1 MAIKQVTAV
10 QAMEE
15 ISKGKI
21 ITASLNEMQGAWIA
35 LADCEDGR
43 VLTCAYSGECQ
54 AAALFAKKDSG
65 KVKNITVDVM
75 ELNPNNAAVVRRYL
89 KWTGPQAQGG
99 KGISI
104 AFSDW
109 MGCAGAYAAV
119 PFKLRQ
125 ARPVLVDYAAA
136 NADILK
142 RNFLEAVDT
151 ATWGVLEL
159 GYKEGYGA
167 NAAGLKTE
175 EEIVKALLYGYSMI
189 GFDCSDKIDSKIEAM
204 TSEEVAAKYN
214 QLPEE
219 FRDALKGSYLEAD
232 FKAGGM
238 VVHFEPEVLQ
248 RIVLEFGEAIMHIQ
262 YIYNTYLKNTPWEI
276 DFELKLAKPD
286 KLMTP
291 QELYFISNELQRNGI
306 KMASMELDAEKAAA
320 DEEGMHVYGE
330 IAATFGYRLSLFNA
344 DLYISDIGS
353 TAKALKGQVC
363 FKAGN
368 ALWLAAL
375 KVVKAGD
382 AQLME
387 DMQKFAGL
395 PDFDGLKILPAGEA
409 GCVWAKAYSKLLT
422 PEAGFAGK
430 IKEVLAANAGAYA
443 EEVENTAAAMLKAL

>member
-1 MAIKQVTAV
+1 MAIKQVIAV

-15 ISKGKI
+15 ISKGRI

-54 AAALFAKKDSG
+54 AAALFTKKDSG

-109 MGCAGAYAAV
+109 LGCAGAYAAV

-189 GFDCSDKIDSKIEAM
+189 GFDCSDKIDSKIETM

-248 RIVLEFGEAIMHIQ
+248 RIVLELGEAIMHIQ

-330 IAATFGYRLSLFNA
+330 IATTFGYRLSLFNA

-368 ALWLAAL
+368 TLWLAAL

>member
-54 AAALFAKKDSG
+54 AAALFAKIDSG

-109 MGCAGAYAAV
+109 LGCAGAYAAV

-276 DFELKLAKPD
+276 DFELKLAKQD

-330 IAATFGYRLSLFNA
+330 IAAIFGYRLSLFNA

-375 KVVKAGD
+375 KVVKTGD

-395 PDFDGLKILPAGEA
+395 PEFDGLKILPAGEA

>member
-109 MGCAGAYAAV
+109 LGCAGAYAAV

-238 VVHFEPEVLQ
+238 VVHFEQEVLQ

-330 IAATFGYRLSLFNA
+330 IAATDGYRLSLFNA

-375 KVVKAGD
+375 KVVKAGN

-409 GCVWAKAYSKLLT
+409 GCAWAKAY
-422 PEAGFAGK
+422 
-430 IKEVLAANAGAYA
+430 
-443 EEVENTAAAMLKAL
+443 

>member
-1 MAIKQVTAV
+1 MAIKQVSAI
-10 QAMEE
+10 QAIED
-15 ISKGKI
+15 ITQGKI
-21 ITASLNEMQGAWIA
+21 IPESLNEMQGAWLA
-35 LADCEDGR
+35 LSETESGR
-43 VLTCAYSGECQ
+43 VLACAYDGECQ

-89 KWTGPQAQGG
+89 KWTAPQAQGG
-99 KGISI
+99 KGISV

-109 MGCAGAYAAV
+109 LGCAGAYAA
-119 PFKLRQ
+119 PLFKLRK

-167 NAAGLKTE
+167 NAAGLQTE

-189 GFDCSDKIDSKIEAM
+189 GFDCSDKIDSKIKAM
-204 TSEEVAAKYN
+204 STDEVAEKYN

-219 FRDALKGSYLEAD
+219 FRDALKSSYLEAD

-238 VVHFEPEVLQ
+238 VVHFESEVLQ

-306 KMASMELDAEKAAA
+306 KMASMELDAAKAAA
-320 DEEGMHVYGE
+320 DKDGMHVYGE

-344 DLYISDIGS
+344 DLYMDDLG
-353 TAKALKGQVC
+353 TLVKALKGQVC
-363 FKAGN
+363 LKAGN
-368 ALWLAAL
+368 LLWLAAL
-375 KVVKAGD
+375 EVVKNND
-382 AQLME
+382 AALLSE
-387 DMQKFAGL
+387 MQNFAGL
-395 PDFDGLKILPAGEA
+395 PDFAAMQILPADEA
-409 GCVWAKAYSKLLT
+409 NCAWAQAYGKLLA
-422 PEAGFAGK
+422 PETGFAAK
-430 IKEVLAANAGAYA
+430 IKTVLAANDATYRKAVQNAAG
-443 EEVENTAAAMLKAL
+443 AMLKAL

>member
-109 MGCAGAYAAV
+109 LGCAGAYAAV

-204 TSEEVAAKYN
+204 TSDEVAEKYN

-238 VVHFEPEVLQ
+238 VVHFELEVLQ

-262 YIYNTYLKNTPWEI
+262 YIYNTYLNN
-276 DFELKLAKPD
+276 L
-286 KLMTP
+286 
-291 QELYFISNELQRNGI
+291 N
-306 KMASMELDAEKAAA
+306 DAETAAA

-375 KVVKAGD
+375 KVVKTGN

-387 DMQKFAGL
+387 DMQKFADL
-395 PDFDGLKILPAGEA
+395 PDFDGLKIMPAGEA
-409 GCVWAKAYSKLLT
+409 GCAWANAYSKLLT
-422 PEAGFAGK
+422 PEAGFAAK
-430 IKEVLAANAGAYA
+430 IKEVLAANADAYA
-443 EEVENTAAAMLKAL
+443 EEVENTVAAMLKAL

>member
-1 MAIKQVTAV
+1 
-10 QAMEE
+10 MEAAAG
-15 ISKGKI
+15 GKVVS
-21 ITASLNEMQGAWIA
+21 ASLSEVTNGWVA
-35 LADCEDGR
+35 LVIKAADKKLVC
-43 VLTCAYSGECQ
+43 VTQGECPLTAMWAVENSCEQ
-54 AAALFAKKDSG
+54 DGLH
-65 KVKNITVDVM
+65 VDIM
-75 ELNPNNAAVVRRYL
+75 SLNANNAAVIRRFV
-89 KWTGPQAQGG
+89 KWAAPSACGT
-99 KGISI
+99 KGTSI
-104 AFSDW
+104 GFSDW
-109 MGCAGAYAAV
+109 LGAAGGCIAPLFV
-119 PFKLRQ
+119 KKQ
-125 ARPVLVDYAAA
+125 VKPVLAEYSAA
-136 NADILK
+136 DSVLLK
-142 RNFLEAVDT
+142 RNFLEAVDA
-151 ATWGVLEL
+151 ATWGVFET

-167 NAAGLKTE
+167 NAEGLKSE
-175 EEIVKALLYGYSMI
+175 EDIVKALLYGYSMI
-189 GFDCSDKIDSKIEAM
+189 GLDCSDKIDSKIEAM

-387 DMQKFAGL
+387 EVQKFAGL
-395 PDFDGLKILPAGEA
+395 PDFDGFKILPAGEA
-409 GCVWAKAYSKLLT
+409 GCAWAKAYSKLLT

-430 IKEVLAANAGAYA
+430 IKEVLAANADAYA
-443 EEVENTAAAMLKAL
+443 EEVENSAAAMLKAL